1 MWEGQI
7 DDIDGDLRFCGD
19 PVLVL
24 GKPGDRYRRSI
35 STTTTRVTNILELNL
50 IPSRIWRDDVLKVLN
65 LLGVVLEKLEQMD
78 ASYYQTNTHAFTF
91 RGEHVSIRSAV
102 ERINRERLGLQ

>member
-1 MWEGQI
+1 
-7 DDIDGDLRFCGD
+7 
-19 PVLVL
+19 
-24 GKPGDRYRRSI
+24 
-35 STTTTRVTNILELNL
+35 
-50 IPSRIWRDDVLKVLN
+50 
-65 LLGVVLEKLEQMD
+65 MD